1 MTCAWAGGAQGSKSG
16 VSRGQAGPEWF
27 DNVHPT
33 RQNISKASQAAAD
46 DDDFVPAMPAPKV
59 VQPVAP
65 TNA

>member
-33 RQNISKASQAAAD
+33 RQNRSKASQAAAAAD
-46 DDDFVPAMPAPKV
+46 DDDFVPAKPTPK
-59 VQPVAP
+59 VAP